1 MKPWIPNQIENR
13 KISTKYKIIQPNL
26 ISLNIDFIKENKN
39 IIALIKVK
47 ANKRNKSKIIF

>member
-13 KISTKYKIIQPNL
+13 KISTKHKIIQPNL
-26 ISLNIDFIKENKN
+26 KSLNIDFIKENKN

-47 ANKRNKSKIIF
+47 ANGINLK